1 LTIEYSNAIF
11 KEEKGTKMKTWNDLS
26 DLGILELLGE
36 RAKKERL
43 NQNMTQT
50 DLAQRAGINRTVL
63 TRLENGKG
71 CTLSSLVRI
80 LRSLG
85 KINQLDLFLPEP
97 GVSPIQ
103 LAKLA
108 GFQRREASGNRG
120 RPKKRK

>member
-1 LTIEYSNAIF
+1 MNDINEMNDSAIL
-11 KEEKGTKMKTWNDLS
+11 D
-26 DLGILELLGE
+26 LLGK
-36 RAKKERL
+36 RVKKERL

-50 DLAQRAGINRTVL
+50 ELVQRAGINRTVL

-71 CTLSSLVRI
+71 CTLSSLVRL

-103 LAKLA
+103 LSRLT
-108 GFQRREASGNRG
+108 GQQRQEASGMRG
-120 RPKKRK
+120 RRPEKVK

>member
-1 LTIEYSNAIF
+1 
-11 KEEKGTKMKTWNDLS
+11 MKTLNELN

-36 RAKKERL
+36 RVQQERL

-50 DLAQRAGINRTVL
+50 DLVHRAGINRTVL

-85 KINQLDLFLPEP
+85 KIDQLDLFLPEP

-103 LAKLA
+103 LAKRT
-108 GFQRREASGNRG
+108 GFRRREASGMRG
-120 RPKKRK
+120 QRLEKRK